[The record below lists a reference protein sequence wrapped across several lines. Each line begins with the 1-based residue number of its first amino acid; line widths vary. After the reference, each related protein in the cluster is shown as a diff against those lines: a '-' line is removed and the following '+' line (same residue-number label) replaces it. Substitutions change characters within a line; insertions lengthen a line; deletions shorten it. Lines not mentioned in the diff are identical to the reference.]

1 MGTVNHTCSAD
12 QQGNLIGHQPR
23 RAASGPH
30 LGSQAGPINL
40 RHASGMNSRGCAP
53 AFFALLCAASLAPAD
68 AALTVLPASP
78 GLAVYLKVT
87 QTTQS
92 ADGPQSTTRELSVR
106 RRSAD
111 VALLEDVTTV
121 WLTRVFP
128 DGTIQLNEGP
138 LAAARDTDL
147 IATIQTLDQ
156 AQSLARGATAGKTT
170 WSASIPLAT
179 ADAAGPT
186 PAPVP
191 VQIQASGSS
200 TDYDFAGS
208 AQTEVS
214 PVEGSTAQGE
224 EDDSGSGSPRG
235 GGGGFGRHH
244 YGGSGARHD
253 EGGGGPEGGRRP
265 PPITVTL
272 AITGR
277 VAAGALTGLSL
288 TQTRTLMLG
297 ATPYTN
303 VSSWTVEVV
312 RTTHIPAT

>member
-1 MGTVNHTCSAD
+1 
-12 QQGNLIGHQPR
+12 
-23 RAASGPH
+23 
-30 LGSQAGPINL
+30 
-40 RHASGMNSRGCAP
+40 MNSRGCAP
-53 AFFALLCAASLAPAD
+53 AFFALLCAASLAPAE

-78 GLAVYLKVT
+78 GVAVYFKVT

-121 WLTRVFP
+121 WLTRVLP

-156 AQSLARGATAGKTT
+156 AQSLARGAAAGKTT
-170 WSASIPLAT
+170 WSASIPLET

-200 TDYDFAGS
+200 TDYDLAGS

-214 PVEGSTAQGE
+214 PADGSASPAEG
-224 EDDSGSGSPRG
+224 DDSGSGSPRG
-235 GGGGFGRHH
+235 GGFPGGGGGFPGGGGGGGGGFGGHR
-244 YGGSGARHD
+244 YGGSGGRHD
-253 EGGGGPEGGRRP
+253 EGGGGPEGGRRL

-272 AITGR
+272 AITGH
-277 VAAGALTGLSL
+277 VAAGALTRFSL
-288 TQTRTLMLG
+288 TKTRTLMLG
-297 ATPYTN
+297 TTPYTN
-303 VSSWTVEVV
+303 LSSWTVEVV